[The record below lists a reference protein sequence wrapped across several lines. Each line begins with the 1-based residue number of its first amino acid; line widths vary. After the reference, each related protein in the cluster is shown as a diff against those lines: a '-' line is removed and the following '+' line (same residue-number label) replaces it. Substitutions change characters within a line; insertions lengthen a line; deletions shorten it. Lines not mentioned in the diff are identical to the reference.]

1 VRIRILPLIATAIAS
16 AGAVPAVAE
25 ARSTKTIRLKT
36 FSSCTSLVAYGQRYA
51 AKASRGS
58 AAPAVGM
65 PTPVAQGAPGAQ
77 GAPEGSTAP
86 AAAPAPA
93 SAPSPG
99 DSDSSR
105 TNVQEEGVDEPD
117 VIKSDGRRIFT
128 LANGKL
134 LAVDGRAEKPRLLG
148 SLDMNGYGGELLLFG
163 DRVLALSRSG
173 PGFGVPVRPA
183 FGVPVPPDGSAPAR
197 PASIAPYGNSTSR
210 LTEVDVSDPSDMRV
224 RRTLEV
230 DGSVVSARLNGA
242 TARVVVASVPRALAQ
257 GEDGVRAKSS
267 GWLPGAT
274 LRKGR
279 AGKGTRRKLS
289 SCRAVRRPRTYSG
302 LDMLSVLTIDME
314 KGLPAVDVDGLMTD
328 AQTVYASTSG
338 LYVATQRWLPPPASP
353 DQAPPSLT
361 TAIHKFDISTPGK
374 TEYRASG
381 EVTGSVLN
389 QFSLSEYKGVLRVAS
404 TSAPPWWGGR
414 QAGESESF
422 VTTLEERPGALTQ
435 FGRVGGLGRGERI
448 YAVRFID
455 EKGFVVTFRQVDP
468 LYSLDLSVPAAP
480 KVVGELKIL
489 GYSAYLHPVG
499 DGLLLGIGQDATQEG
514 RTAGTQLSLFDVSDL
529 SKPVRI
535 AQRAL
540 GSSSSDVEYD
550 HRAFLYWPKTSLAV
564 LPIQVFGGREGF
576 TGAIGFRVRREA
588 IGEVGRVSHEV
599 AQGSYAPRV
608 TRTLVMGDRLFTLS
622 SLGLKASDLA
632 TLRDEAFV
640 PFPIPSASQGG
651 AVPPTPTPVSPP
663 PTPPPPAVAQ
673 PAPAPV
679 R

>member
-1 VRIRILPLIATAIAS
+1 MGIRLLPLIATAIAI
-16 AGAVPAVAE
+16 AGAVPGVAE

-51 AKASRGS
+51 GKASRGS

-77 GAPEGSTAP
+77 GAPDGGTAP
-86 AAAPAPA
+86 TAAPAPA
-93 SAPSPG
+93 SAPGSSDG
-99 DSDSSR
+99 DSSP

-117 VIKSDGRRIFT
+117 VVKSDGKRIFT

-148 SLDMNGYGGELLLFG
+148 SLEMNDYGGELLLFG
-163 DRVLALSRSG
+163 DRVLVLSGSA
-173 PGFGVPVRPA
+173 PA
-183 FGVPVPPDGSAPAR
+183 FGGPVDGGGPVPAR
-197 PASIAPYGNSTSR
+197 PASIAPYWNPTSR
-210 LTEVDVSDPSDMRV
+210 LTEVDVSDPGDMRV
-224 RRTLEV
+224 RRTLDV

-242 TARVVVASVPRALAQ
+242 TARVVVASVPRALRQ
-257 GEDGVRAKSS
+257 GEDGARAKSS

-289 SCRAVRRPRTYSG
+289 SCRAVRRSRTYSG

-328 AQTVYASTSG
+328 AQTVYASTTG
-338 LYVATQRWLPPPASP
+338 LYVATQRRLPPPASP
-353 DQAPPSLT
+353 DQGPPPLT
-361 TAIHKFDISTPGK
+361 TAIHKFDISSPGK

-435 FGRVGGLGRGERI
+435 LGRVGGLGRGERI

-468 LYSLDLSVPAAP
+468 LYTLDLSVPAAP

-499 DGLLLGIGQDATQEG
+499 DGLLLGIGQDATREG

-540 GSSSSDVEYD
+540 GSSSSSDVEYD

-564 LPIQVFGGREGF
+564 LPVQVFGGREGF

-588 IGEVGRVSHEV
+588 IEEVGRVSHEA

-622 SLGLKASDLA
+622 SLGLKASNLA
-632 TLRDEAFV
+632 TLDDEAFV

-663 PTPPPPAVAQ
+663 PTPPPPTPPPPTVAQ

>member
-1 VRIRILPLIATAIAS
+1 MRTRIWLLLATVIAIA
-16 AGAVPAVAE
+16 GVVPGVGE

-36 FSSCTSLVAYGQRYA
+36 FSSCNSLVAYGQRYA
-51 AKASRGS
+51 AKVSRGS

-77 GAPEGSTAP
+77 GAPDGGTAP
-86 AAAPAPA
+86 TAAPAPA
-93 SAPSPG
+93 SAPGSSDG
-99 DSDSSR
+99 DSSR

-117 VIKSDGRRIFT
+117 VVKSDDKRIFT

-148 SLDMNGYGGELLLFG
+148 SLDMNGSGDELLLFG
-163 DRVLALSRSG
+163 DRVLVLSGSE
-173 PGFGVPVRPA
+173 PA
-183 FGVPVPPDGSAPAR
+183 FGAPVPVDGFGPAR
-197 PASIAPYGNSTSR
+197 PASIAPYWNPTSR
-210 LTEVDVSDPSDMRV
+210 LTEVDVSDPGDMRV
-224 RRTLEV
+224 RRTLDV

-242 TARVVVASVPRALAQ
+242 TARVVVVSVPRALTQ
-257 GEDGVRAKSS
+257 GEDGDRAKSS

-289 SCRAVRRPRTYSG
+289 SCRAVRRSRTYSG
-302 LDMLSVLTIDME
+302 LDILSVLTIDME

-328 AQTVYASTSG
+328 AQTVYASTTG

-353 DQAPPSLT
+353 DQGPPPLT

-389 QFSLSEYKGVLRVAS
+389 QFSLSEYKGVLRIA
-404 TSAPPWWGGR
+404 TTDTPPWWGDR
-414 QAGESESF
+414 QQRESESY
-422 VTTLEERPGALTQ
+422 VTTLEERSGALARV
-435 FGRVGGLGRGERI
+435 GRVGGLGRGEQI

-455 EKGFVVTFRQVDP
+455 EAAFVVTFRQVDP
-468 LYSLDLSVPAAP
+468 LYTLDLSVPAAP

-499 DGLLLGIGQDATQEG
+499 DGLLLGIGQDATEDG
-514 RTAGTQLSLFDVSDL
+514 AAAGTQVSLFDVSDL

-535 AQRAL
+535 THRAL
-540 GSSSSDVEYD
+540 GSFSESEVEYD
-550 HRAFLYWPKTSLAV
+550 HRAFLFWPKTSLAV
-564 LPIQVFGGREGF
+564 LPVEIFGKLDGGSGPGF
-576 TGAIGFRVRREA
+576 SGAVGFRVRREG
-588 IGEVGRVSHEV
+588 IEEVGRVSHDAVKGED
-599 AQGSYAPRV
+599 YAPLV
-608 TRTLVMGDRLFTLS
+608 TRTLVMRDRLFTLS
-622 SLGLKASDLA
+622 DIGLKASDLA

-640 PFPIPSASQGG
+640 PFPAAPGRQGG
-651 AVPPTPTPVSPP
+651 GEQPP
-663 PTPPPPAVAQ
+663 PSAVAQ
-673 PAPAPV
+673 PAPAPTP
-679 R
+679 